1 MACTQ
6 CLSSTLS
13 YYKWEMELQLI
24 QIDMKFNS
32 YNEEASKSKVDQGMN
47 HDGDAAGAE
56 IAKFHTS
63 MASG

>member
-1 MACTQ
+1 
-6 CLSSTLS
+6 
-13 YYKWEMELQLI
+13 
-24 QIDMKFNS
+24 MKFDS

-47 HDGDAAGAE
+47 HDGDTAGAE